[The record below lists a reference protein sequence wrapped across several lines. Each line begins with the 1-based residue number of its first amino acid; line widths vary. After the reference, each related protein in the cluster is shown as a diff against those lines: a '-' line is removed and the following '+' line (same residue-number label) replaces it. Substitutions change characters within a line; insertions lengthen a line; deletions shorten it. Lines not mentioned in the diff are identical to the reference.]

1 MSRARRNAL
10 ALALVCFA
18 LAVAITFAA
27 GPGRSVQTGRAS
39 LLERLVGPFA
49 ALVASAQWVRADL
62 ALREGHFGVFCER
75 AETALA
81 LAPADPQAWIYYAH
95 QLIWERAS
103 LEREPERERRE
114 GWTRAGIELLERA
127 KHECAHPDEIWV
139 YEGGVFAAWAE
150 LPAEIRQRA
159 RAAPAG
165 DRGLRPRAR
174 PGPPEGRHVRAVAAG
189 TPRRARAVVAESPG
203 AASILRSCSCPPPSQ
218 PASPTS

>member
-1 MSRARRNAL
+1 MRRARRTALVLALGCFAL
-10 ALALVCFA
+10 ALAITLTA
-18 LAVAITFAA
+18 QRARGAAV
-27 GPGRSVQTGRAS
+27 GRGS

-62 ALREGHFGVFCER
+62 ALREGRFGVFCER

-127 KHECAHPDEIWV
+127 ARECASPDEIWL

-150 LPAEIRQRA
+150 IPAEDRPWPGSARELRMQSIEAFGRA
-159 RAAPAG
+159 RALGHPKAALFEQA
-165 DRGLRPRAR
+165 LRERLDE
-174 PGPPEGRHVRAVAAG
+174 PER
-189 TPRRARAVVAESPG
+189 
-203 AASILRSCSCPPPSQ
+203 
-218 PASPTS
+218 